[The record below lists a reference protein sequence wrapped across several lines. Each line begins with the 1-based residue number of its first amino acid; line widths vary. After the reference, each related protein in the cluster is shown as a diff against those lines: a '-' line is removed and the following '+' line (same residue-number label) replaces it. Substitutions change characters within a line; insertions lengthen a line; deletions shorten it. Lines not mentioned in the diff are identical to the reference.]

1 MSRKTKNIV
10 KRELRDSGGVVFYS
24 FISNVTGRIVEL
36 DEHINSMIQNS
47 LPYNTVKAKA
57 SDLAKFYDYFIEASR
72 VLHSDEYTRVI
83 RVRILQGA
91 PLTPRYFSSTSFC
104 YFSVFILLSSML
116 FLYSFNLYC

>member
-72 VLHSDEYTRVI
+72 VLHSDEYTRV
-83 RVRILQGA
+83 
-91 PLTPRYFSSTSFC
+91 
-104 YFSVFILLSSML
+104 M
-116 FLYSFNLYC
+116 